1 MGSRLSKRKHL
12 GVPDKSTDQKAEKAA
27 AKTTEENEACPI
39 SGTVLE
45 TPEEAESLQSLMETT
60 ELKIKRGQEPQIPAN
75 RTGQEGGEHAA
86 ISKEEILNASE
97 MDISVDA
104 ESELQQYTE
113 QEDQSASL
121 GASCELPQTLEP
133 SSETQAFQPLESI
146 VTAVDERGVQGE
158 PKQTFSAFETQG
170 RKGEMAL
177 HSDCGPTG
185 SEASYCLCMWKCP
198 PPRSSVHPNCPPQN
212 CLYTDCPTQNPLT
225 LHWIPPH

>member
-12 GVPDKSTDQKAEKAA
+12 GVPDKSTDQKAEKA
-27 AKTTEENEACPI
+27 TTEENEACPI

-86 ISKEEILNASE
+86 ISKEDILKASE
-97 MDISVDA
+97 TEFSVAA

-113 QEDQSASL
+113 PEDPSASP

-177 HSDCGPTG
+177 YSDYGPTG
-185 SEASYCLCMWKCP
+185 SEAVPSKEMSAREASDLIHMA
-198 PPRSSVHPNCPPQN
+198 
-212 CLYTDCPTQNPLT
+212 
-225 LHWIPPH
+225 